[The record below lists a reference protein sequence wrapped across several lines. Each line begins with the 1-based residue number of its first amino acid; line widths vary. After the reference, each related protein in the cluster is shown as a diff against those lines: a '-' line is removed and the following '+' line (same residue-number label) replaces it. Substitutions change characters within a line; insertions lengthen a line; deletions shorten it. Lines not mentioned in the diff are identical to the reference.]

1 MTYTKKTINPTM
13 AIDFTDQVV
22 LVTGAG
28 AGLGYSCAVA
38 FANAGAKLVVTDISR
53 EGLDKVVQ
61 ELENSGTEVLGLL
74 NDVTHSSDVNA
85 MLEAIVRRFGRLDIA
100 VNNAGIA
107 TPLQEFHEVSE
118 AEFDRVMAVN
128 LKGVWLCMQAEI
140 RQMLKQ
146 GRGRIVNMAS
156 ATSRNTYPNASPY
169 VTSKFAVAGLTR
181 TVAVEYANRDI
192 RINAICP
199 GNVATPLVVSLV
211 DDLSVLEKKH
221 AMNRLGTP
229 EEVANGAMF
238 LASDLSSFSTGSLL
252 EVDGGWNAI

>member
-1 MTYTKKTINPTM
+1 MTF
-13 AIDFTDQVV
+13 DFTDKVV
-22 LVTGAG
+22 LITGAG
-28 AGLGYSCAVA
+28 AGLGYACATA
-38 FANAGAKLVVTDISR
+38 FAAAGAKLVVTDISQ
-53 EGLDKVVQ
+53 EALDRAVQ
-61 ELENSGTEVLGLL
+61 ELHYSGAEVLGLL
-74 NDVTHSSDVNA
+74 KDVSDSADVDA
-85 MLEAIVRRFGRLDIA
+85 VLKAIIAHYGRLDIA

-118 AEFDRVMAVN
+118 DQFDRVMAVN

-140 RQMLKQ
+140 RQMLQQ

-211 DDLSVLEKKH
+211 EDLSVLATKH

-229 EEVANGAMF
+229 EEVANGVLF

-252 EVDGGWNAI
+252 EVDGGWNAT